1 MDMEVK
7 VADFKTVSSKDNRI
21 FKLCEKLAQKKYRDR
36 LSCYLIEGEN
46 LVGEAIDTGQ
56 DIQTIVISDEAE
68 IDPGLMKKAA
78 AYGKAVFMKGSL
90 FEKAAQTKTSQ
101 GILAVVS
108 KTPAAQP
115 DVPKGSNILI
125 LDKLQDP
132 GNLGTIIRT
141 ADAAGYGAIIAVKGT
156 GDIYSPKVARAA
168 AGSLFRVPV
177 TYADTE
183 ADALDLARSWGK
195 KVFCT
200 SFDTDIM
207 YYDAN
212 LSRDAAIVIGNEGN
226 GVSETFIRE
235 ADELIKI
242 PMRGS
247 IDSLNAAVAAAVI
260 MYHSVLQQKRQ

>member
-1 MDMEVK
+1 M
-7 VADFKTVSSKDNRI
+7 ADFKTVSSKDNQI

-46 LVGEAIDTGQ
+46 LVREAIDTGQ
-56 DIQTIVISDEAE
+56 DIRQIIISDEAV
-68 IDPGLMKKAA
+68 IDPELMKKAETC
-78 AYGKAVFMKGSL
+78 GKAVFMKGRL
-90 FEKAAQTKTSQ
+90 FERAAQTKTSQ

-108 KTPAAQP
+108 KTPETPSDPPA
-115 DVPKGSNILI
+115 GSNILI

-141 ADAAGYGAIIAVKGT
+141 ADAAGYGGIIAVKGT
-156 GDIYSPKVARAA
+156 GDIYSPKVVRAA

-177 TYADTE
+177 RYADTE

-200 SFDTDIM
+200 AFDTDTM
-207 YYDAN
+207 YYDADM
-212 LSRDAAIVIGNEGN
+212 SKDAAIVIGNEGN

-235 ADELIKI
+235 ADEAIKI
-242 PMRGS
+242 PMRGD

-260 MYHSVLQQKRQ
+260 MYHSVLQQKR

>member
-1 MDMEVK
+1 MISSRDNNHIKLIRRLMDKAKYRREENRFIIEGIKPVEEALK
-7 VADFKTVSSKDNRI
+7 RGLVEEIYLAEGVSVPVDFPVTDTVSGLL
-21 FKLCEKLAQKKYRDR
+21 FKE
-36 LSCYLIEGEN
+36 
-46 LVGEAIDTGQ
+46 
-56 DIQTIVISDEAE
+56 ISDTVT
-68 IDPGLMKKAA
+68 P
-78 AYGKAVFMKGSL
+78 
-90 FEKAAQTKTSQ
+90 Q

>member
-7 VADFKTVSSKDNRI
+7 VVDFRTVSSKDNQI

-46 LVGEAIDTGQ
+46 LVSEAVDSGQ
-56 DIQTIVISDEAE
+56 DIQQIVISDDAG
-68 IDPGLMKKAA
+68 IDPELMKKVE
-78 AYGKAVFMKGSL
+78 AYGGTVFMKGSL
-90 FEKAAQTKTSQ
+90 FEKAAQTENSQ

-108 KTPAAQP
+108 KAPEPENFAP
-115 DVPKGSNILI
+115 DRSNILI

-141 ADAAGYGAIIAVKGT
+141 ADAAGYGGIIAVKGT
-156 GDIYSPKVARAA
+156 GDIYSPKVVRAT

-177 TYADTE
+177 VYADTE
-183 ADALDLARSWGK
+183 KDALELAKARGK

-200 SFDTDIM
+200 SFDTDRM
-207 YYDAN
+207 YYDADM
-212 LSRDAAIVIGNEGN
+212 SKDAAIVIGNEGN
-226 GVSETFIRE
+226 GVSETFIKE

-242 PMRGS
+242 PMRGD

-260 MYHSVLQQKRQ
+260 MYHSVLQQGS